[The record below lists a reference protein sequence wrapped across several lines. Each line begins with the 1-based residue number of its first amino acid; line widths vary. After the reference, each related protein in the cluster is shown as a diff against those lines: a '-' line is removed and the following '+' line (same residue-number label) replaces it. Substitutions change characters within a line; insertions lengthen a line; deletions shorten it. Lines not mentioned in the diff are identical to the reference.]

1 MRNLREYC
9 RPQTIEEALRLLTRE
24 GVRSAVLSG
33 GTRLAAE
40 SRDDVES
47 VIDLGGLPLA
57 YIQSDN
63 SGLRLGGLT
72 RLQEMIDSPAV
83 ARFANGALTD
93 AARLTSTRLL
103 RNQGT
108 LAGTLLAREVN
119 SELAAPLL
127 VLEAEVLI
135 QRLEGSTTLP
145 LADLYEDLDASIEGA
160 IITEAFVPAPQP
172 EARLHRC
179 RVARTPSDRAI
190 LTVAALTSA
199 IEGVIKEARLA
210 AAGIGLHPRRL
221 REIESKLKGRRA
233 RADDISAVL
242 SRAAARI
249 ELPQD
254 HIASADYR
262 RSTLQVLIQRAI
274 LGD

>member
-1 MRNLREYC
+1 M
-9 RPQTIEEALRLLTRE
+9 
-24 GVRSAVLSG
+24 LSG

-47 VIDLGGLPLA
+47 VIDLGSLPLA
-57 YIQSDN
+57 CIQSDN
-63 SGLRLGGLT
+63 SGLRIGALT
-72 RLQEMIDSPAV
+72 KLQEMIDSPTV
-83 ARFANGALTD
+83 AGFANGALTD
-93 AARLTSTRLL
+93 AARLTSTHIL

-119 SELAAPLL
+119 SELAVPLL
-127 VLEAEVLI
+127 VLETEVLI
-135 QRLEGSTTLP
+135 QRLEGSTTLR
-145 LADLYEDLDASIEGA
+145 LADLYEDLDAGIAGA
-160 IITEAFVPAPQP
+160 ILTEAFVPAPHP

-199 IEGVIKEARLA
+199 IEGTIKEARLA
-210 AAGIGLHPRRL
+210 VAGIGLHPRRL
-221 REIESKLKGRRA
+221 REIESKLKGRRVG
-233 RADDISAVL
+233 ADDISAVL
-242 SRAAARI
+242 GRAIARM

-262 RSTLQVLIQRAI
+262 RSMLQILIQRAI
-274 LGD
+274 LGN

>member
-9 RPQTIEEALRLLTRE
+9 RPQTLEEALRLLARE
-24 GVRSAVLSG
+24 GLRSAVLSG
-33 GTRLAAE
+33 GTRLLAA

-57 YIQSDN
+57 YIQSDK
-63 SGLRLGGLT
+63 SGLRLGGLIK
-72 RLQEMIDSPAV
+72 LQEMIDAPAV
-83 ARFANGALTD
+83 AEFAGGALTD

-108 LAGTLLAREVN
+108 LAGTLLAQE
-119 SELAAPLL
+119 SSPELAALLL
-127 VLEAEVLI
+127 VLEAEVLM

-145 LADLYEDLDASIEGA
+145 LADLYEDLDARIEGA
-160 IITEAFVPAPQP
+160 ILTEVFVPAPQP
-172 EARLHRC
+172 EARLQQR

-190 LTVAALTSA
+190 LTVAALTLT
-199 IEGVIKEARLA
+199 IGGTINEARLA
-210 AAGIGLHPRRL
+210 AAGIGLRPRRL

-233 RADDISAVL
+233 EADDISVVL
-242 SRAAARI
+242 NRAIARV
-249 ELPQD
+249 ERPQD

-274 LGD
+274 LGN